1 MNNMLSNSM
10 WLYITFNSNCWTWNC
25 TWNFAD
31 KHHLAHLNFIVNFHI
46 AHSNS
51 GSIHVCLTAVTE
63 ALYTDYIPVNNNS
76 FVKDLSVY
84 FLWTCVRIRNW
95 QIERENSFTANLLL
109 HTFVS
114 ISILKQQKFIRNS
127 QMVFNHRGIRA
138 DWNCYWGIKVPIKLA
153 LGILHELSD

>member
-1 MNNMLSNSM
+1 MTYSNSYWMNNMLSNSM
-10 WLYITFNSNCWTWNC
+10 WLYITFNSKCWTSKC

-31 KHHLAHLNFIVNFHI
+31 KHQLAHLNFIINFHI
-46 AHSNS
+46 GHSNS

-95 QIERENSFTANLLL
+95 QNWKRRQFYSKFASSYFCLNFHSKTAK
-109 HTFVS
+109 
-114 ISILKQQKFIRNS
+114 IYS
-127 QMVFNHRGIRA
+127 Q
-138 DWNCYWGIKVPIKLA
+138 
-153 LGILHELSD
+153 